1 MSTPFSDS
9 PKLFAEYDKAAR
21 TILCDCGCH
30 PQSVHD
36 CACGRAEEMRGEIAA
51 QIRQGQSGDDVIAAY
66 VARYGE
72 KIRVTPTASGFNLVA
87 WVAPGIG
94 FVVAALLLVVLL
106 RRWRRGGLALA
117 GSPATAAPPLDAAMT
132 ERLDR
137 EMKDYE

>member
-1 MSTPFSDS
+1 MSAPFADS

-51 QIRQGQSGDDVIAAY
+51 QIRQGTTGDGVIAAY
-66 VARYGE
+66 VAKYGE
-72 KIRVTPTASGFNLVA
+72 KIRVTPTAQGFNLVA

-94 FVVAALLLVVLL
+94 FVAAALLLVVLL
-106 RRWRRGGLALA
+106 RRWRRGSVALA
-117 GSPATAAPPLDAAMT
+117 GAAAAPPLDAAMAA
-132 ERLDR
+132 RLDR